1 MSLQQKDEQVL
12 EQTEQI
18 WRFLDEMSLK
28 DPKEYETFI
37 QKVLKDGE
45 NENMGPPVPS
55 FVVQTEKVPQ
65 VIPIRKYFINFTK
78 WHQLPKPENETSP
91 VAMTTS
97 NIRKE
102 IIEKEWA
109 YIIDVTLNP
118 EVYPSDTSPNQLQR
132 RALVELVF
140 RHIES
145 KHSLQF
151 SRKFEF
157 CEEKYIGNRDSLLDF
172 ICPSAVK
179 NKLNNALNGT
189 ENNLTL
195 DQIRNLSKGKENNKI
210 VTGNQT
216 KSGMSK
222 KSQPTPASV
231 ETIKTSSG
239 ESVDSMKE
247 LKTKT
252 LGSHHGNKTRLPAPK
267 VEMMVNKDGGNIELR
282 IELPKVD
289 TVAEC
294 DLEITENCVML
305 EVPLKYKLDFT
316 FPLKVDFDEANAKFI
331 KDQKVLL
338 IIAPIDK

>member
-55 FVVQTEKVPQ
+55 FVVQTEKTGPNPFEAFRIDRYVLMLLSHSQVPQ

-294 DLEITENCVML
+294 DLEITE
-305 EVPLKYKLDFT
+305 
-316 FPLKVDFDEANAKFI
+316 
-331 KDQKVLL
+331 
-338 IIAPIDK
+338 